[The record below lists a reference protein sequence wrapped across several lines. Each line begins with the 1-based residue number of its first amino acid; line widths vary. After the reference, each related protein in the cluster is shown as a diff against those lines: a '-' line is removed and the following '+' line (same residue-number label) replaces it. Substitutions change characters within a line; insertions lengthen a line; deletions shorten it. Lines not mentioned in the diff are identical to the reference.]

1 MEVKRLEDLK
11 TSKLTELVLRKQ
23 KEFQEISKKSH
34 ITLDSHT
41 DIEKTISSFESGE
54 HSIHFLTL
62 ATYNGS

>member
-1 MEVKRLEDLK
+1 MKRLEDLK

-41 DIEKTISSFESGE
+41 DIEKTISSIESG
-54 HSIHFLTL
+54 
-62 ATYNGS
+62 